1 MRTFRSKVE
10 ELRNVELNMS
20 MWSETGVQWRLS
32 GMFFSGWY
40 NQCLVFR
47 EAIICNDGVK
57 QGVYFDNYGV
67 TNKNFL

>member
-1 MRTFRSKVE
+1 MRKFRSKVE
-10 ELRNVELNMS
+10 ELRNVEVKLS
-20 MWSETGVQWRLS
+20 MWSETGVQWRLC